1 METELVYGR
10 TSLPMLNVS
19 SFTMLQI
26 PSYARAMDF
35 LSGNLASFP
44 IVVYQHDVKI
54 GEDHDLDPILSRR
67 ANQMQSAFAFW
78 RQWYLDGENRGNGY
92 AYIRRETP
100 TSPVITGLYNLSPD
114 DVTPFR
120 LIPEGGDIF
129 DAQLYYWHVPTK
141 RPIPAADVLHYKP
154 GLCYD
159 GLVGYAP
166 YQLFATTFQ
175 RAQALQIFMTKY
187 TLKGSVVKASIEVP
201 VGTSKD
207 QQKEIVAAMRQFRAD
222 EADKDLILL
231 TGGATMKSQTGT
243 SQQMQLIEQDEAITK
258 KIAQITGVPQQFLM
272 DSVDQ
277 KYNAA
282 SVEALGQDV
291 IRFCFRTR
299 IENIEDVL
307 TLALLSEDE
316 IEAGYTIHLD
326 TSALIRGDT
335 AVEMTVATQ
344 GVAGGL
350 LTRNEGRTQI
360 GEQPVADPAAD
371 KLLVPSH
378 VATESESPSQAESET
393 HAAAPPQD
401 QYEAFKP
408 LIEAAA
414 ERVEAKATKALETAG
429 KKPDAERIT
438 YTNVLAESQGSYAA
452 ESLAPI
458 AETMKALGAATL
470 DVSKIAERYSNE
482 IRSRAAGNER
492 KELIAIVGEVHAAA

>member
-1 METELVYGR
+1 
-10 TSLPMLNVS
+10 MLNVS

-44 IVVYQHDVKI
+44 IGVNQHYVKI
-54 GEDHDLDPILSRR
+54 SEDHDLDPILSRR
-67 ANQMQSAFAFW
+67 ANSLPQSAFAFW

-92 AYIRRETP
+92 AFVRRETP
-100 TSPVITGLYNLSPD
+100 TSPLIAGLYNLSPD

-120 LIPEGGDIF
+120 LIPDAGDIF
-129 DAQLYYWHVPTK
+129 DAQLFYWHASTK
-141 RPIPAADVLHYKP
+141 KPIPAADILHYKP

-166 YQLFATTFQ
+166 YQLFGTTFQ

-201 VGTSKD
+201 AGTTKD
-207 QQKEIVAAMRQFRAD
+207 QQREIVDAMKTFRA
-222 EADKDLILL
+222 ETADKDLILL
-231 TGGATMKSQTGT
+231 TGGATMKSQTG
-243 SQQMQLIEQDEAITK
+243 SAQQMQLIEQDEAITK
-258 KIAQITGVPQQFLM
+258 KVSQITGVPQQFLM
-272 DSVDQ
+272 DTIDT

-291 IRFCFRTR
+291 IRFTFRTR
-299 IENIEDVL
+299 IENIEDEL
-307 TLALLSEDE
+307 TMKLLSEDE
-316 IEAGYTIHLD
+316 IAAGYTIHLD

-350 LTRNEGRTQI
+350 LTRNEGRQQI
-360 GEQPVADPAAD
+360 GEQPIADPAAD

-393 HAAAPPQD
+393 HSVKPAPD
-401 QYEAFKP
+401 RYEAFRP

-414 ERVEAKATKALETAG
+414 GRVEAKASKALETAS
-429 KKPDAERIT
+429 KKPEAERVI
-438 YTNVLAESQGSYAA
+438 YTNTLAESQASYAA
-452 ESLAPI
+452 EALAPV
-458 AETMKALGAATL
+458 AQTMKAVTGQTL
-470 DVSKIAERYSNE
+470 DVAAIAERYSGE
-482 IRSRAAGNER
+482 IRSRAAGHQP
-492 KELIAIVGEVHAAA
+492 KELIQIVGEIHARPTA